1 LVSVGS
7 RWCCSYR
14 YHHGP
19 CQGQAASHAVFF
31 KVALPLLLS
40 AVLFLALSL
49 PYLIVGIQP
58 NLTFYETSHLLLFG
72 LPGAL
77 LVLGF
82 KGLVQSAIGDR
93 AALVGVFGLAAIVS
107 ISALWNSY
115 MFMQARAL
123 REEALS
129 SHLGAIPMPA
139 ATVFDLADGFENYS
153 PRFTPFGIA
162 EVTGMLLLAWGAH
175 PFFGFS
181 LQGERPTILQEMES
195 AWNVEGSAFS
205 NMDPSGPQATIM
217 LEPGPAAAPN
227 GRLVRHYYACRLLRR
242 CDVAEFLAQ
251 LANVKIDVGPI
262 AGVLPAGGSK

>member
-175 PFFGFS
+175 PFFR
-181 LQGERPTILQEMES
+181 LQ
-195 AWNVEGSAFS
+195 
-205 NMDPSGPQATIM
+205 
-217 LEPGPAAAPN
+217 PARRAAD
-227 GRLVRHYYACRLLRR
+227 Y
-242 CDVAEFLAQ
+242 
-251 LANVKIDVGPI
+251 
-262 AGVLPAGGSK
+262 PAGNGIRLER